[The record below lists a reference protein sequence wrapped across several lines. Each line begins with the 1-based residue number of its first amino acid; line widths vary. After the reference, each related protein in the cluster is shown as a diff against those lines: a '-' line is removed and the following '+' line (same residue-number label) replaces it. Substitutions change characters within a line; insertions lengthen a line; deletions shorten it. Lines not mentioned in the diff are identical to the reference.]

1 MFEIYSPGAF
11 IVIIHSGLEALNNSK
26 KSLPIIVLPILKT
39 VLSRVYTTELTF
51 VSACIFGFF
60 GTIPS
65 HILLKHNS
73 QRTVF
78 TTAAFAIAFHL
89 CCHHQVAFYYHKFVS
104 RTKIVIC
111 SVKKKKRRRH
121 PLAPVLA
128 FLSEKLRAI
137 Y

>member
-1 MFEIYSPGAF
+1 MFEIYSPEAF
-11 IVIIHSGLEALNNSK
+11 IVIIHSGSEALNKSK
-26 KSLPIIVLPILKT
+26 KPLPITVLPILKT

-73 QRTVF
+73 QHTIF

-89 CCHHQVAFYYHKFVS
+89 CCPHQVAFYYH
-104 RTKIVIC
+104 
-111 SVKKKKRRRH
+111 
-121 PLAPVLA
+121 
-128 FLSEKLRAI
+128 
-137 Y
+137 